1 MQYDVETPSEYLTA
15 LEEDWRKEKLLDIRD
30 IIFSKAPE
38 IVESIEY
45 KMLRYGDS
53 KTSVFHL
60 NAQKNY
66 VSLYVGNTEKI
77 DKSGE
82 LLKDLNIGKGCIR
95 FTKSVI
101 TSETRIDEF
110 IDRAVSL
117 LNNSK
122 DIDC

>member
-1 MQYDVETPSEYLTA
+1 
-15 LEEDWRKEKLLDIRD
+15 
-30 IIFSKAPE
+30 
-38 IVESIEY
+38 
-45 KMLRYGDS
+45 
-53 KTSVFHL
+53 
-60 NAQKNY
+60 

-95 FTKSVI
+95 FTKSI
-101 TSETRIDEF
+101 IISETRIDEF

-117 LNNSK
+117 WNNSK

>member
-15 LEEDWRKEKLLDIRD
+15 LEEDQRKEKLLDIRD

-95 FTKSVI
+95 FTKSI
-101 TSETRIDEF
+101 TISETRIDEF

-117 LNNSK
+117 WNNSK